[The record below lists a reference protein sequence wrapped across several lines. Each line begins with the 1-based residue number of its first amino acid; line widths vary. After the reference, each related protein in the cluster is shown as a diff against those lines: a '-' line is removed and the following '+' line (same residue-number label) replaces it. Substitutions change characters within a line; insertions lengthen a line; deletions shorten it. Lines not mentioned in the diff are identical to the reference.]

1 MSSATR
7 QRREESSWGAAAA
20 LPVTAVGVVRARRCL
35 GLTQAELASVLG
47 VGRVT
52 VARWETGVM
61 SPARRSVAGLL
72 ALLEDLATRADMPH
86 APAARRGEI
95 AQRFAL
101 VALFGGRVR
110 LTPRAWSDLL
120 DVAPDAL
127 SQVSTS
133 PGRDG
138 AELASGADVG
148 AALEER
154 LRGRKLDADG
164 AAGER
169 RLAQEV
175 LSTAERWRRT

>member
-1 MSSATR
+1 VNGTTQ
-7 QRREESSWGAAAA
+7 QRRDATPWEAAAA
-20 LPVTAVGVVRARRCL
+20 LPVTAAGVLRARRCL

-52 VARWETGVM
+52 VARWETDVM
-61 SPARRSVAGLL
+61 NPTRRSVARLLGLL
-72 ALLEDLATRADMPH
+72 EGLASQAGMSH
-86 APAARRGEI
+86 VPAARRGEI

-110 LTPRAWSDLL
+110 LTPGAWSDLL
-120 DVAPDAL
+120 DVAPEAL
-127 SQVSTS
+127 ARVALS

-154 LRGRKLDADG
+154 LRGRKLDADSV
-164 AAGER
+164 AGER

-175 LSTAERWRRT
+175 LSMAERWRGD